1 MLVCCP
7 QSFHSKS
14 VLTVARLMVAF
25 GPPGRVA
32 GRDVSSADTNVSV
45 IVSDV
50 LPGFSLEGTLGTPD
64 QAADYLLKGMKRDIT
79 LIGARLDSD
88 RDVYELVYQVNR
100 PRPLESLRCT
110 SIIGFIA
117 ATNTLV
123 TQTVIAPVD
132 RWEDTVEGA
141 KLQKVA
147 SSFRL
152 KVATT

>member
-1 MLVCCP
+1 
-7 QSFHSKS
+7 
-14 VLTVARLMVAF
+14 
-25 GPPGRVA
+25 
-32 GRDVSSADTNVSV
+32 
-45 IVSDV
+45 
-50 LPGFSLEGTLGTPD
+50 
-64 QAADYLLKGMKRDIT
+64 MKRDIT